1 MERVGF
7 LSAPPDGENGM
18 ALPDRVIAIVDD
30 HPLIAKALRELI
42 AARGHR
48 TLEFTRFT
56 DFLQWLDQEE
66 ALDLCIIDY
75 TLPDILGDAIVQR
88 VKERRPEVSVAIW
101 SGLEDESLPDRV
113 LDQGGVG
120 FISKALAITAIPPAV
135 DLMLAGEIF
144 VSSRGRSTHYPG
156 SQTFARTG
164 DARDRPA
171 VENLALTRREKDV
184 MQHLLQGCSNKEI
197 AARLELNPVTVK
209 LHCRSIFKKLK
220 VRNRTEATVRYLELT
235 ERIPVSST
243 G

>member
-1 MERVGF
+1 
-7 LSAPPDGENGM
+7 M

-30 HPLIAKALRELI
+30 HPLIAKALRDLV
-42 AARGHR
+42 AARGHK
-48 TLEFTRFT
+48 TMEFTRFA
-56 DFLQWLDQEE
+56 DFLRWLDQEE
-66 ALDLCIIDY
+66 TLDLCIIDY
-75 TLPDILGDAIVQR
+75 TLPDVAGDAIVR
-88 VKERRPEVSVAIW
+88 SVKERRPEVAVAIW

-144 VSSRGRSTHYPG
+144 VSSRGRSTHYLG
-156 SQTFARTG
+156 SQAATRTRE
-164 DARDRPA
+164 AQSEPA
-171 VENLALTRREKDV
+171 AEELNLTRRERDV

-197 AARLELNPVTVK
+197 AARLDLNPVTVK

-220 VRNRTEATVRYLELT
+220 VRNRTEATLRYLELT
-235 ERIPVSST
+235 DRLPLSST

>member
-1 MERVGF
+1 MV
-7 LSAPPDGENGM
+7 
-18 ALPDRVIAIVDD
+18 LPDRVIAIVDD
-30 HPLIAKALRELI
+30 HPLIAKALRELV

-48 TLEFTRFT
+48 TVEFTRFS
-56 DFLQWLDQEE
+56 DFLRWLDEE
-66 ALDLCIIDY
+66 EGAVDLCIIDY
-75 TLPDILGDAIVQR
+75 TLPDIPGDAIVQR
-88 VKERRPEVSVAIW
+88 VKELRPEVSVAIW

-144 VSSRGRSTHYPG
+144 VSCRGRSTHYPG
-156 SQTFARTG
+156 SPTSVRTRG
-164 DARDRPA
+164 SNRSA
-171 VENLALTRREKDV
+171 VEDLNLTRRETQV
-184 MQHLLQGCSNKEI
+184 MLHLLQGASNKEI

-220 VRNRTEATVRYLELT
+220 VRNRTEATVRYLGLT
-235 ERIPVSST
+235 ERLPFSST

>member
-1 MERVGF
+1 
-7 LSAPPDGENGM
+7 M
-18 ALPDRVIAIVDD
+18 ALPERVVAIVDD
-30 HPLIAKALRELI
+30 HPLIAKALRELV
-42 AARGHR
+42 AVRGYK
-48 TLEFTRFT
+48 TLEFTRFA

-75 TLPDILGDAIVQR
+75 TLPDVAGDAIVR
-88 VKERRPEVSVAIW
+88 SVKERRPEVAVAIW
-101 SGLEDESLPDRV
+101 SGLEDENLPDRV
-113 LDQGGVG
+113 LDQGGIG
-120 FISKALAITAIPPAV
+120 FISKALTITAIPPAV

-144 VSSRGRSTHYPG
+144 VSSRGRSTHYLD
-156 SQTFARTG
+156 SQSSARSRE
-164 DARDRPA
+164 APA
-171 VENLALTRREKDV
+171 GPAAEELKLTRREKDV

-235 ERIPVSST
+235 ERLPST